1 MSAFGT
7 KRTSRHAQRMS
18 AFGGKADID
27 LTFRLI
33 ATGTSGG
40 LLFSALTFAVGPRD
54 IVRRHLMCF

>member
-40 LLFSALTFAVGPRD
+40 LLFSALTFGPRNV
-54 IVRRHLMCF
+54 VRRHLMCF